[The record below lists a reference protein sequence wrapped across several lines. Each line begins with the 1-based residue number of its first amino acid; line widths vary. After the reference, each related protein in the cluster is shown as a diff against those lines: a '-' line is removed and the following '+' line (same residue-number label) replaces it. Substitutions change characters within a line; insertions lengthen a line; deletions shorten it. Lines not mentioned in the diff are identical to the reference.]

1 MDIETLLNII
11 FEEYKTK
18 AIKEEKELKKVE
30 ARLKVVKDEM
40 EMIVKSKTDDFIG
53 QPNNEMTRLLLLD
66 TINQNLNQFLD
77 TDIRVES
84 IEQDVEHINVNL
96 SYRPKDTVSKI
107 IMCDKITTFS
117 DNPTQ
122 DIMSLQL

>member
-1 MDIETLLNII
+1 MDIETLSNII